1 MGKGGKTM
9 SNTGTVS
16 SKDGARI
23 AYRITGSGPTIVIVA
38 GALGF
43 MDFPYLRDFAAEFA
57 KNFRVVM
64 YDRRGRG
71 GSSDAPPYSVE
82 KEIDD
87 LEAVVRAAGDS
98 PIVLGTSSGAA
109 LALEAAARGVPMR
122 ALVAF
127 EPPYMTGEHRRASHA
142 RYESDVRGFV
152 SRGDRDGAVRLF
164 MRTVGLPGIVVAI
177 MRLLPFWKK
186 LLPVAHTLPYD
197 AEIMNKFELPAA
209 RLRTIRVPTL
219 VVGGGKSPASLK
231 AAVSAVGEV
240 VPGARVVEIP
250 KQSHA
255 IKATALSPVVQEFAS
270 ATGRASDAR
279 TASALR
285 A

>member
-1 MGKGGKTM
+1 
-9 SNTGTVS
+9 
-16 SKDGARI
+16 
-23 AYRITGSGPTIVIVA
+23 
-38 GALGF
+38 
-43 MDFPYLRDFAAEFA
+43 
-57 KNFRVVM
+57 
-64 YDRRGRG
+64 
-71 GSSDAPPYSVE
+71 
-82 KEIDD
+82 
-87 LEAVVRAAGDS
+87 
-98 PIVLGTSSGAA
+98 
-109 LALEAAARGVPMR
+109 
-122 ALVAF
+122 
-127 EPPYMTGEHRRASHA
+127 
-142 RYESDVRGFV
+142 
-152 SRGDRDGAVRLF
+152 
-164 MRTVGLPGIVVAI
+164 

-231 AAVSAVGEV
+231 AAVLAVGEV

-270 ATGRASDAR
+270 ATGRANDAR
-279 TASALR
+279 TASAIR